1 MLRLHQEK
9 NNSLELREGRK
20 RKKKKKELLFWNSLR
35 KNKRLE
41 TQKQWR

>member
-20 RKKKKKELLFWNSLR
+20 GKKKKRAVVLELLE
-35 KNKRLE
+35 KKQE
-41 TQKQWR
+41 T